1 MSSSP
6 CPTSWL
12 PWPCRTRLGFT
23 VCFFGPQPRPYFRSP
38 LIPNTSALRSGFWR
52 SCILGARRSCI
63 IPICIA
69 SSRVEDSRPISGV
82 GFPVDTSSFCPSK
95 YSVLSFAES
104 FSTLSNEL
112 LKNTSLLL
120 PVNSLLFNPQQSS
133 PLCYAPPRI
142 ATGSFMPSDPL
153 PGDMVPV
160 RAVITSTLPRGFG
173 VEIRTSWLLEYDLEL
188 QSSKSVLLRRSDL
201 SWQSPVGIRSGT
213 VVANNAICHFINP
226 LERVPESS
234 FSHRHFNP
242 ADLLLSTNQLSGIIT
257 RFDLPKT

>member
-1 MSSSP
+1 
-6 CPTSWL
+6 
-12 PWPCRTRLGFT
+12 
-23 VCFFGPQPRPYFRSP
+23 
-38 LIPNTSALRSGFWR
+38 
-52 SCILGARRSCI
+52 
-63 IPICIA
+63 
-69 SSRVEDSRPISGV
+69 
-82 GFPVDTSSFCPSK
+82 
-95 YSVLSFAES
+95 
-104 FSTLSNEL
+104 
-112 LKNTSLLL
+112 
-120 PVNSLLFNPQQSS
+120 
-133 PLCYAPPRI
+133 
-142 ATGSFMPSDPL
+142 
-153 PGDMVPV
+153 MVPV

-257 RFDLPKT
+257 RFDLPKTWLLPQSGVAVEKLASGKFAKNTMRHDALQTIFSGRLDICYPQNLR